1 MSIQFAPFLHKSSN
15 KADAPSS
22 DPSAAAPVAD
32 GDVAA
37 VQQHSSPEQPHPVD
51 QRPPWP
57 QLCML
62 GFQQVLAM
70 YAGAIAVPLIVGGA
84 LIAAGQ
90 FEAEH
95 LHHLIAADLFVAG
108 IASIIQSV
116 GFWRFGARLPLMQGV
131 SFVSV
136 APMISIGSQYG
147 VTAIYGS
154 VIATG
159 LCMMLLAPFFAKI
172 VRFFPA
178 LVTGTII
185 TIIGLSLTRVA
196 GGWIYNAN
204 AAEDEQGAP
213 INFLLAGVTLV
224 AILCFHH
231 YARRA
236 WRPAAVIAGICFGT
250 LFAQLI
256 GHTDWSNVGEAAWF
270 GIPRPFQFGMPT
282 FYATAIFTM
291 IIVGLVIMIETAG
304 DIIAV
309 GEIVDR
315 PVTARTMADGLRAD
329 GLSTFLGG
337 IFNTFPY
344 AAFAQNVGLI
354 SLSRVFSRYV
364 VTMAGAILVVLGL
377 VPKLGEII
385 AAIPA
390 PVLGGAGITLF
401 GMVTASGIKT
411 LATVQWNERRTL
423 AVAVAISIGLL
434 PSVYPEIYSNIPE
447 SIALIADSGIAM
459 GAIVIL
465 LLNIIFVGDTRSLQ
479 ALGASTKEPA
489 PVVESSTLAAMKT
502 DTSDAAAA
510 QHRQARQ

>member
-1 MSIQFAPFLHKSSN
+1 MSIQFAPQN
-15 KADAPSS
+15 S
-22 DPSAAAPVAD
+22 DTSQPAQTSQPPQDSAADSNSATANV
-32 GDVAA
+32 
-37 VQQHSSPEQPHPVD
+37 HPVD
-51 QRPPWP
+51 QRPAWP
-57 QLCML
+57 KLFVL

-84 LIAAGQ
+84 LIAAGT

-108 IASIIQSV
+108 IASIIQSI

-131 SFVSV
+131 SFVAV

-159 LCMMLLAPFFAKI
+159 IFMMLIAPFFAKF

-196 GGWIYNAN
+196 AGWIYNSSAPE
-204 AAEDEQGAP
+204 AERGAP
-213 INFLLAGVTLV
+213 MNFVLAGLTLLAI
-224 AILCFHH
+224 ILFHN
-231 YARRA
+231 YASRT
-236 WRPAAVIAGICFGT
+236 WRPAAVIFGIILGT
-250 LFAQLI
+250 LFAQLT
-256 GHTDWSNVGEAAWF
+256 GYTNWSSVGDASWF
-270 GIPRPFQFGMPT
+270 GVPTPFQFGVPA
-282 FYATAIFTM
+282 FYGTAIFTM
-291 IIVGLVIMIETAG
+291 IIVGIVIMIETAG

-309 GEIVDR
+309 GEIVDK
-315 PVTARTMADGLRAD
+315 PASPKTMANGLRAD

-354 SLSRVFSRYV
+354 SLSRVYSRYV
-364 VTMAGAILVVLGL
+364 VTMAGGILVVLGL
-377 VPKLGEII
+377 VPKLGEVI

-390 PVLGGAGITLF
+390 PILGGAGLTLF

-411 LATVQWNERRTL
+411 LATVQWNEQRSL
-423 AVAVAISIGLL
+423 IVAVAISIGLL
-434 PSVYPEIYSNIPE
+434 PSVYPTLYEQLPD

-459 GAIVIL
+459 GAIVVL
-465 LLNIIFVGDTRSLQ
+465 VLNLAFG
-479 ALGASTKEPA
+479 GATQEVNHVELDA
-489 PVVESSTLAAMKT
+489 HGNPVVESSTLAGMSAEKAT
-502 DTSDAAAA
+502 CAHE
-510 QHRQARQ
+510 QHPQRRKNGADS